1 MKHTQGKWKLH
12 DMEANVV
19 IGVDHLSIADANA
32 RNRIKEENQAN
43 VKFIVKACNSYYN
56 LLEACK
62 EAYKALHGN
71 PNIPAMLVVKLKQ
84 AISKTEGE

>member
-1 MKHTQGKWKLH
+1 MLKNKGGKMKHTQGKWKLH

-43 VKFIVKACNSYYN
+43 VKFIVKA
-56 LLEACK
+56 E
-62 EAYKALHGN
+62 E
-71 PNIPAMLVVKLKQ
+71 I
-84 AISKTEGE
+84 